1 MVGSNTSNLTLGAN
15 STMRMSATAG
25 QNVLKNLTINAGTAT
40 LAAALDITGGSGANN
55 NNTFGTVTVASGAT
69 LASGGLLT
77 FKSNASGTAR
87 LASGNVT
94 GNVTVERYIPGNAQR
109 AWRFLSVPTKGLQTI
124 KQSWQEN
131 GTAINFNPIPGF
143 GTVITNKTT
152 PYATLIANGFD
163 EYTAKASMQFFNQAT
178 GAWVDVSATIN
189 TGNAPKVES
198 VKGYALYIRGD
209 RTQTASGAVTSTTPT
224 TLRTTGT
231 LYTGEQTT
239 IPVAASKF
247 DLIGNTYVSAIDF
260 LGLTRT
266 NIANT
271 FYLWDPKLV
280 TGVAPNQV
288 LGGYVTFSLANGFVG
303 LPNSSS
309 YGITPHTTIQ
319 SGESFMIQA
328 NSSGP
333 ASSITLKESSKVV
346 GDGINYFRPASP
358 TTGFE
363 KLKANL
369 CTVATDNTANMA
381 DANVSV
387 FDNAFSNAVDGDDAI
402 KLSNAGENFAIR
414 RSGVNLVV
422 EGRQVTT
429 DYDTTFFFMWN
440 MRQTTQYRLE
450 LIAENMN
457 VEGRSA
463 YLIDKFENNRIT
475 QLDLVTGTTNYDFT
489 LTSDPASAG
498 SDRFTVI
505 YRQVELS
512 PVPVTFISVN
522 AHLAGAAIK
531 VDWKVAAE
539 SGIRN
544 YEVQRSADGRRFI
557 TAGNISATGN
567 NGGEV
572 NYSWMDA
579 TPLSGN
585 NFYRIKSVGVSGEV
599 KYTYIV
605 KVSRGEIAP
614 SYTVAPNPVE
624 GSVLNIQFKNQ
635 AEGRYTLRLFA
646 TSGET
651 VFTTVK
657 EHAGGNST
665 QVVNLPA
672 SIARGAYQLEIIS
685 PDKKKEV
692 QNLFINTL
700 K

>member
-1 MVGSNTSNLTLGAN
+1 MI
-15 STMRMSATAG
+15 TAG
-25 QNVLKNLTINAGTAT
+25 AAG
-40 LAAALDITGGSGANN
+40 
-55 NNTFGTVTVASGAT
+55 GTVT
-69 LASGGLLT
+69 LL
-77 FKSNASGTAR
+77 
-87 LASGNVT
+87 
-94 GNVTVERYIPGNAQR
+94 
-109 AWRFLSVPTKGLQTI
+109 
-124 KQSWQEN
+124 
-131 GTAINFNPIPGF
+131 
-143 GTVITNKTT
+143 
-152 PYATLIANGFD
+152 
-163 EYTAKASMQFFNQAT
+163 
-178 GAWVDVSATIN
+178 
-189 TGNAPKVES
+189 
-198 VKGYALYIRGD
+198 
-209 RTQTASGAVTSTTPT
+209 
-224 TLRTTGT
+224 
-231 LYTGEQTT
+231 
-239 IPVAASKF
+239 
-247 DLIGNTYVSAIDF
+247 
-260 LGLTRT
+260 
-266 NIANT
+266 
-271 FYLWDPKLV
+271 
-280 TGVAPNQV
+280 
-288 LGGYVTFSLANGFVG
+288 
-303 LPNSSS
+303 
-309 YGITPHTTIQ
+309 
-319 SGESFMIQA
+319 
-328 NSSGP
+328 
-333 ASSITLKESSKVV
+333 ESSKVT
-346 GDGINYFRPASP
+346 GDGINYFRPTAP
-358 TTGFE
+358 TAGYE

-369 CTVATDNTANMA
+369 YTVASDNTANMA

-414 RSGVNLVV
+414 RENHNLVV

-429 DYDTTFFFMWN
+429 DYDTTFFYMWN
-440 MRQTTQYRLE
+440 MRQATQYRLE

-463 YLIDKFENNRIT
+463 YLKDKFTNSTT
-475 QLDLVTGTTNYDFT
+475 QLDLVTGTTSYDFT
-489 LTSDPASAG
+489 ITSDPASAG
-498 SDRFTVI
+498 SDRFTIV
-505 YRQVELS
+505 YRQVVLS

-522 AHLAGAAIK
+522 AHLAGAAVK

-557 TAGNISATGN
+557 TAGNVSATGN
-567 NGGEV
+567 NSGEV

-635 AEGRYTLRLFA
+635 AEGRYSLRLLA

-651 VFTTVK
+651 VFTAVK

-665 QVVNLPA
+665 QVINLPA

-685 PDKKKEV
+685 PDKKKEI